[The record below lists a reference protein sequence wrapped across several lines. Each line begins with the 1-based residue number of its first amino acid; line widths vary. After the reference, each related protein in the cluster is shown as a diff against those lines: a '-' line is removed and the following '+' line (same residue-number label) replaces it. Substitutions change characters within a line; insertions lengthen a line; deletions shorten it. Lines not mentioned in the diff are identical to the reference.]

1 MFAALEGRRFDLLVI
16 GGGITGAGI
25 ARDAAM
31 RGLSVAI
38 VDKGDWGSGTS
49 SRSSRLVHGGIRY
62 LEHGELGLVRESVRE
77 REVLMRI
84 APHLVKPLEFTWPV
98 YRGARLPRWKLRA
111 GLALYDV
118 LAGSRGS
125 RKHNGLDVETIAR
138 HEPMLRRDGL
148 VGGASYFDAAT
159 DDVRL
164 VLANVLSAV
173 DHGAVAVSYARVVS
187 DSVSGGRVDGA
198 VVRDELGGDGD
209 EVRVSA
215 LVTVSAT
222 GPWQAKG
229 TKGVHIAV
237 PRNRIGNRGAIT
249 VVNPLDG
256 RVMFVLPAGSQAIV
270 GTTDTFTDESP
281 DDVRAT
287 EADVRYL
294 LAAANAYFPDAK
306 LTEDDVISA
315 WAGIRPLAAA
325 TNGAD
330 PSGISR
336 EHRIAED
343 RPGVITVTGG
353 KLTTYRSMAAEVVDE
368 VARVLDADNS
378 EDAAGLT
385 SEDPLPGQNRE
396 ESVRKLGGLDQD
408 LARPIIHGL
417 PYSFAD
423 VEFAVR
429 DEMAVT
435 IADVLIRRTHVA
447 FETRDNGLAVAGA
460 VAAGMAKLLV
470 WSDSEM
476 LAQVGKY
483 AAEVR
488 RVFGV
493 DASHG

>member
-1 MFAALEGRRFDLLVI
+1 MRASLAALEGRRFDLLVI

-31 RGLSVAI
+31 RGLTVAI

-62 LEHGELGLVRESVRE
+62 LEHGEIALVRESVRE

-125 RKHNGLDVETIAR
+125 RKHNGLDVETIAG

-148 VGGASYFDAAT
+148 VGGASYYDAAT

-173 DHGAVAVSYARVVS
+173 EHGAVAVNYARAVS
-187 DSVSGGRVDGA
+187 DSLSGGRVDGA
-198 VVRDELGGDGD
+198 VVWDEVGGDRD

-215 LVTVSAT
+215 RVTVSAT
-222 GPWQAKG
+222 GPWQVKG
-229 TKGVHIAV
+229 TKGVHISV
-237 PRNRIGNRGAIT
+237 SRDRIGNRGAIT
-249 VVNPLDG
+249 VVNPVDG

-281 DDVRAT
+281 DEVRAT
-287 EADVRYL
+287 AGDVRYL
-294 LAAANAYFPDAK
+294 LAAANSYFPDAK
-306 LTEDDVISA
+306 LKEDDVVSA

-330 PSGISR
+330 
-336 EHRIAED
+336 
-343 RPGVITVTGG
+343 
-353 KLTTYRSMAAEVVDE
+353 
-368 VARVLDADNS
+368 
-378 EDAAGLT
+378 
-385 SEDPLPGQNRE
+385 
-396 ESVRKLGGLDQD
+396 
-408 LARPIIHGL
+408 
-417 PYSFAD
+417 
-423 VEFAVR
+423 
-429 DEMAVT
+429 
-435 IADVLIRRTHVA
+435 
-447 FETRDNGLAVAGA
+447 
-460 VAAGMAKLLV
+460 
-470 WSDSEM
+470 
-476 LAQVGKY
+476 
-483 AAEVR
+483 
-488 RVFGV
+488 
-493 DASHG
+493 